1 MKSTYYPSYGKTLEV
16 REVADFVV
24 SETVYGLGVV
34 IPRHV
39 HEDDG
44 YFNLVLKGG
53 YKEFSTGRKTEEFN
67 APTLLFHPPGV
78 THANKFHAKTTR
90 LFHVRFGS
98 TWLRRLREHVRL
110 PDTSAL
116 FEFGWANQLAT
127 RVYAEF
133 KTGDEVADLTMEGL
147 ILEMFAE
154 TSRTISRNN
163 NNSKPRWL
171 RQAVELLH
179 DKFNTSLTV
188 FEIAAIVGIHPVH
201 LSRTFRLHFRCTTG
215 EYIQKLRIEFAA
227 RRLSTTKDSLAQIA
241 SEAGFS
247 DQPHFSRTF
256 KRLTRTTPAAYRKF
270 FK

>member
-1 MKSTYYPSYGKTLEV
+1 MKSTYYPTFGETLDV
-16 REVADFVV
+16 QEVAGFVV
-24 SETVYGLGVV
+24 SETIYGLGVA

-53 YKEFSTGRKTEEFN
+53 YKEFSGRKTEEFT

-78 THANKFHAKTTR
+78 THANKFHAKNSR
-90 LFHVRFGS
+90 LFHVRFS
-98 TWLRRLREHVRL
+98 ATWLSRLRDHVRL

-133 KTGDEVADLTMEGL
+133 KSCDEVAPLTMEGL
-147 ILEMFAE
+147 ILEMLAE
-154 TSRTISRNN
+154 TSRTTSRNGN
-163 NNSKPRWL
+163 AGRPRWL
-171 RQAVELLH
+171 QLAVELLH

-188 FEIAAIVGIHPVH
+188 AEIAAVVGIHPVH
-201 LSRTFRLHFRCTTG
+201 LSRTFRLHFHCTAG